1 MNRTILNVS
10 MMILYIFT
18 ATHYDSNDTSHFSVN
33 PELNL
38 EISALALLP
47 RKVEFPPW
55 YVTR

>member
-18 ATHYDSNDTSHFSVN
+18 ATHYNSNDTHFSIN